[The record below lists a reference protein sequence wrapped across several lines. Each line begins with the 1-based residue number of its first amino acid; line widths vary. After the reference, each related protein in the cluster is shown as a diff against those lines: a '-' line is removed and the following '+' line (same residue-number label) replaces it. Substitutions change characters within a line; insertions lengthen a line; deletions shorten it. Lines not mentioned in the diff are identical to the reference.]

1 MSEPPRQTRSYL
13 MSLFEQHGA
22 NPRHDLG
29 QNFLIDLNLHDYI
42 VRAASVS
49 PDDVVLEVG
58 TGTGALTTAI
68 SIDASRVVTVEYDQR
83 VHQIAKDLLQ
93 SRPHVTLLN
102 CDVLKNKNRFNPDVL
117 AAVNSAL
124 ENMPPDRP
132 RSLKL
137 VANLPYNVATP
148 VISNLVASDLPWT
161 RMVVTIQYELAER
174 MAAAPGSSQYSALTV
189 WLQAQTKVTLLK
201 KLGPNVFWPRPQVDS
216 AIVQIDPDPQLRS
229 AIGDREFFHTF
240 LRDVFTQR
248 RKRLRGVVAS
258 MFRAT
263 HEKPAVDAAFEA
275 ARVSTDSRAEELQPG
290 DLVKLAN
297 APRPPPALTNAVAFV
312 ARVRK
317 SGRRTGRDLFS
328 LRLPRFCDTSR
339 SLVAVQ

>member
-1 MSEPPRQTRSYL
+1 

-42 VRAASVS
+42 VAQAGIT

-58 TGTGALTTAI
+58 TGTGALTSAI
-68 SIDASRVVTVEYDQR
+68 AKDADRVITVEYDRR
-83 VHQIAKDLLQ
+83 VHEIAKELLQ

-117 AAVNSAL
+117 DAVTAALDAR
-124 ENMPPDRP
+124 PPGSP
-132 RSLKL
+132 KSLKL

-148 VISNLVASDLPWT
+148 VMSNLVATDLPWT

-174 MAAAPGSSQYSALTV
+174 MAAAPGSSQYSALSV
-189 WLQAQTKVTLLK
+189 WLQAQTRIAVLK

-216 AIVQIDPDPQLRS
+216 AIVRLDPDVEARS
-229 AIGDREFFHTF
+229 RIADREFLHVF

-258 MFRAT
+258 MFKAT
-263 HEKPAVDAAFEA
+263 HDKAAVDAAFEKA
-275 ARVSTDSRAEELQPG
+275 GIATESRAEELPPG
-290 DLVKLAN
+290 QLVDLSN
-297 APRPPPALTNAVAFV
+297 AMA
-312 ARVRK
+312 K
-317 SGRRTGRDLFS
+317 SSAG
-328 LRLPRFCDTSR
+328 
-339 SLVAVQ
+339 

>member
-1 MSEPPRQTRSYL
+1 

-42 VRAASVS
+42 VSQAGIT

-58 TGTGALTTAI
+58 TGTGALTAAI
-68 SIDASRVVTVEYDQR
+68 SKDADRVITVEYDRR
-83 VHQIAKDLLQ
+83 VHEIAKELLQ

-102 CDVLKNKNRFNPDVL
+102 CDVLKNKNRFNPEVMD
-117 AAVNSAL
+117 AVHAAL
-124 ENMPPDRP
+124 EARP
-132 RSLKL
+132 AGSPKSLKL

-148 VISNLVASDLPWT
+148 VMSNLVVTDLPWT

-174 MAAAPGSSQYSALTV
+174 MAAEPGSSQYSALSV
-189 WLQAQTKVTLLK
+189 WLQAQTKIALLK

-216 AIVQIDPDPQLRS
+216 AIVRIDPDADARA
-229 AIGDREFFHTF
+229 AIVDREFFHTF

-258 MFRAT
+258 MFKAT
-263 HEKPAVDAAFEA
+263 HDKPAVDAAFEKA
-275 ARVSTDSRAEELQPG
+275 GVSVESRAEELTPAE
-290 DLVKLAN
+290 LVRLAN
-297 APRPPPALTNAVAFV
+297 ALAASA
-312 ARVRK
+312 A
-317 SGRRTGRDLFS
+317 G
-328 LRLPRFCDTSR
+328 
-339 SLVAVQ
+339 

>member
-1 MSEPPRQTRSYL
+1 

-42 VRAASVS
+42 VAQAGIT

-58 TGTGALTTAI
+58 TGTGALTSAI
-68 SIDASRVVTVEYDQR
+68 AKDADRVISVEYDRR
-83 VHQIAKDLLQ
+83 VHEIAKGLLQ
-93 SRPHVTLLN
+93 SRRQVTLLN

-117 AAVNSAL
+117 DAVIAALDAR
-124 ENMPPDRP
+124 PPGSP

-148 VISNLVASDLPWT
+148 VMSNLVVTDLPWT

-174 MAAAPGSSQYSALTV
+174 MVASPGSSQYSALSV
-189 WLQAQTKVTLLK
+189 WLQAQTKIVLLK

-216 AIVQIDPDPQLRS
+216 AIVRVDPDLEARN
-229 AIGDREFFHTF
+229 AIEDREFFHTF

-258 MFRAT
+258 MFKAT
-263 HEKPAVDAAFEA
+263 HDKPTVDAAFEKA
-275 ARVSTDSRAEELQPG
+275 GISTDSRAEELAPTA
-290 DLVKLAN
+290 LVQLSNALASSS
-297 APRPPPALTNAVAFV
+297 AA
-312 ARVRK
+312 
-317 SGRRTGRDLFS
+317 
-328 LRLPRFCDTSR
+328 
-339 SLVAVQ
+339 

>member
-13 MSLFEQHGA
+13 MSLFERHSA

-42 VRAASVS
+42 VAQAGIT

-58 TGTGALTTAI
+58 TGTGALTSAI
-68 SIDASRVVTVEYDQR
+68 AKDADRVITVEYDRR
-83 VHQIAKDLLQ
+83 VHEIAKELLQ
-93 SRPHVTLLN
+93 SRPQVTLLN
-102 CDVLKNKNRFNPDVL
+102 CDVLKNKNRFNPDVIEAVT
-117 AAVNSAL
+117 AALDA
-124 ENMPPDRP
+124 RP
-132 RSLKL
+132 AGSLKSLKL

-148 VISNLVASDLPWT
+148 VMSNLIATELPWR

-216 AIVQIDPDPQLRS
+216 AIVRIDPDLEARN
-229 AIGDREFFHTF
+229 AIADREFLHTF

-258 MFRAT
+258 MFKAT
-263 HEKPAVDAAFEA
+263 HDKPAVDAAFELA
-275 ARVSTDSRAEELQPG
+275 GVSAESRAEDLPPA
-290 DLVKLAN
+290 DLVRLSNALA
-297 APRPPPALTNAVAFV
+297 ARSGPRGD
-312 ARVRK
+312 R
-317 SGRRTGRDLFS
+317 
-328 LRLPRFCDTSR
+328 
-339 SLVAVQ
+339 